1 MAPEVIKQSGYDH
14 KADIWSL
21 GITALELAN
30 GEPPY
35 SDIHPMKVLFLIPKN
50 PPPTLQGN
58 FSNSFKDFIEVCLKR
73 DPKERPSAKELL
85 KHPFVR
91 RAKKTTYLTE
101 LIERHERWQATQ
113 RKGQSEESDDEDRV
127 EQSPQSTHD
136 EDLWDFGTVRPSGG
150 RAGGLQPMNNAGAN
164 SRLPS
169 SSDKPLSDK
178 VKANLA
184 MLDRENHEPVR
195 RDFAPR
201 PKPELRPSSPKKA
214 GQRHTFGKF
223 VSGMLSSPSKVPL
236 PPSPMKGAASANK
249 DDSLSGQ
256 STKETSNLNSLNKA
270 TEGSLMHKF
279 KGLQVDV
286 ISSSGSVVNGDARLL
301 PTDIHAMSKDTA
313 RYSPTKLS
321 PTKLNFPSPKKLQGM
336 TEKHLFQE
344 SLAHS
349 LTRYRGSEKFSK

>member
-1 MAPEVIKQSGYDH
+1 MTKKNTFVGTPFWMAPEVIKQSGYDH

-58 FSNSFKDFIEVCLKR
+58 FSKSFKEFIDICLKR

-113 RKGQSEESDDEDRV
+113 RKGKPEESDDEDYTEPTSRSAH
-127 EQSPQSTHD
+127 E
-136 EDLWDFGTVRPSGG
+136 EDLWDFGTVRPNGG
-150 RAGGLQPMNNAGAN
+150 RIAGLQPMNNAGAN
-164 SRLPS
+164 SRLQS
-169 SSDKPLSDK
+169 SSEKPLSDK
-178 VKANLA
+178 IKANLA
-184 MLDRENHEPVR
+184 MLDRENHEPVT

-201 PKPELRPSSPKKA
+201 PKPELRASSPKKG

-223 VSGMLSSPSKVPL
+223 VSGMLNSPSKVPL
-236 PPSPMKGAASANK
+236 PPSPVKRAASPSK
-249 DDSLSGQ
+249 DNHSSSQ
-256 STKETSNLNSLNKA
+256 SSKA
-270 TEGSLMHKF
+270 SSSITVSDEPADGSMMLKF
-279 KGLQVDV
+279 KGLQVDG
-286 ISSSGSVVNGDARLL
+286 INLSNPPFPDAPRL
-301 PTDIHAMSKDTA
+301 PPIDTQATSKDTA
-313 RYSPTKLS
+313 RYSPTRLS
-321 PTKLNFPSPKKLQGM
+321 PPKLNFPSPKKLQGM
-336 TEKHLFQE
+336 SAGTPL
-344 SLAHS
+344 
-349 LTRYRGSEKFSK
+349 